1 MRQTMQAVF
10 FAVIGLTVGHWSI
23 RATAQGQPTQTRT
36 PDAAAQLVD
45 EVHGLRVATEHLAST
60 GLKIQLT
67 LGRVQLQEQRIAA
80 LQRRLDS
87 LQESIRADKIGAH
100 PELKTEAARIEQEM
114 ATEAASW
121 SAFNNQ
127 LVALEKTIDAQR

>member
-1 MRQTMQAVF
+1 
-10 FAVIGLTVGHWSI
+10 
-23 RATAQGQPTQTRT
+23 
-36 PDAAAQLVD
+36 
-45 EVHGLRVATEHLAST
+45 
-60 GLKIQLT
+60 LKIQLT

-87 LQESIRADKIGAH
+87 LQESIRADNIGAH